1 MTNNKKPKLI
11 SIFKKSGIG
20 IIKPVTYATKTSAID
35 YVKFSTQQTING
47 TPPGNLPNPEVEPVG
62 NFIVAENINMLLTEN
77 NNNLVIE

>member
-47 TPPGNLPNPEVEPVG
+47 TPPGNLPS
-62 NFIVAENINMLLTEN
+62 IN
-77 NNNLVIE
+77 